1 MEQWMEYESIIILIR
16 LILAAFLAGV
26 IGIER
31 ESKGHPAGF
40 RTHMLVGT
48 GSCLVMLLALFGFQ
62 DYLNQNGDL
71 VAYDPSR
78 LASYVISGIG
88 FLGAGTIIVQ
98 GASIRGLTTA
108 ASIWIVAAI
117 GLTIGAGMFFAG
129 IAATVL
135 VLTSLIFLNHV
146 DKWFKNVSDT
156 DVLFIAMDKKA
167 NELGETIQRLESME
181 VQVQKIKGKEFDE
194 EEAPLLHYYI
204 KIHLPEGIAETELYQ
219 SLYKVESI
227 KEIELNPSYD

>member
-1 MEQWMEYESIIILIR
+1 MEYESIIILIR
-16 LILAAFLAGV
+16 LIIAAFLAGV

-181 VQVQKIKGKEFDE
+181 VQVQKIKGKEFDD

-219 SLYKVESI
+219 SLYKVDSI

>member
-1 MEQWMEYESIIILIR
+1 MEYESIIILIR

-40 RTHMLVGT
+40 RTHLLVGT

-117 GLTIGAGMFFAG
+117 GLTIGAGMFFAS
-129 IAATVL
+129 IAATVI

-194 EEAPLLHYYI
+194 DEAPLLHYYI
-204 KIHLPEGIAETELYQ
+204 KIHLPEGVAETELYQ
-219 SLYKVESI
+219 SLYKIESI

>member
-1 MEQWMEYESIIILIR
+1 MEYESIIILIR

>member
-1 MEQWMEYESIIILIR
+1 MEYESITILIR

-135 VLTSLIFLNHV
+135 VLTSLIFLSHV

-167 NELGETIQRLESME
+167 NELGETIQRLESMK
-181 VQVQKIKGKEFDE
+181 VQVQKIKGKEFDND
-194 EEAPLLHYYI
+194 EALLLHYYI
-204 KIHLPEGIAETELYQ
+204 KIQLPDGIAETELYQ
-219 SLYKVESI
+219 SLYKIESI

>member
-1 MEQWMEYESIIILIR
+1 MEYESITILIR

-62 DYLNQNGDL
+62 DYLNQNENL

-117 GLTIGAGMFFAG
+117 GLNIGAGMFFAG

-156 DVLFIAMDKKA
+156 DVLFIAMNKEA
-167 NELGETIQRLESME
+167 NDLGETIQRLESME
-181 VQVQKIKGKEFDE
+181 VQVQKIKSKEFDE
-194 EEAPLLHYYI
+194 DEAPLLHYYI
-204 KIHLPEGIAETELYQ
+204 KIQLPEGIAETELYE

-227 KEIELNPSYD
+227 KEIELNPSYE

>member
-1 MEQWMEYESIIILIR
+1 MEQWLEYESVIILIR

-40 RTHMLVGT
+40 RTHLLVGT

-108 ASIWIVAAI
+108 ASIWTVAAI

-129 IAATVL
+129 IAATVI

-167 NELGETIQRLESME
+167 NELGEAIQRLESME

-194 EEAPLLHYYI
+194 DEALLHYYI
-204 KIHLPEGIAETELYQ
+204 KLHLPEGIAETELYQ

>member
-1 MEQWMEYESIIILIR
+1 MEYESIIILIR

-129 IAATVL
+129 IAATVI

-156 DVLFIAMDKKA
+156 HVLFIAMDKKA
-167 NELGETIQRLESME
+167 NELGATIQRLESME
-181 VQVQKIKGKEFDE
+181 VQVQKIKGKEFGED
-194 EEAPLLHYYI
+194 EAPLLHYYI
-204 KIHLPEGIAETELYQ
+204 KIHLPEGVAETELYQ
-219 SLYKVESI
+219 SLYKIESI

>member
-1 MEQWMEYESIIILIR
+1 MEYESIIILIR

-129 IAATVL
+129 IATTVL

-194 EEAPLLHYYI
+194 DEAPLLHYYI
-204 KIHLPEGIAETELYQ
+204 KIHLPEGVAETELYQ
-219 SLYKVESI
+219 SLYKVDSI

>member
-1 MEQWMEYESIIILIR
+1 MEYESIIILIR
-16 LILAAFLAGV
+16 LIIAAFLAGV

-62 DYLNQNGDL
+62 DYLNQNGEL

-181 VQVQKIKGKEFDE
+181 VQVQKIKGKEFDD

-219 SLYKVESI
+219 SLYKIDSI

>member
-1 MEQWMEYESIIILIR
+1 MEYESIIILIR

-129 IAATVL
+129 IATTVL

-167 NELGETIQRLESME
+167 NELGEAIQRLESME

-194 EEAPLLHYYI
+194 DEAPLLHYYI
-204 KIHLPEGIAETELYQ
+204 KIHLPEGVAETELYQ
-219 SLYKVESI
+219 SLYKVDSI

>member
-1 MEQWMEYESIIILIR
+1 MEYESIIILIR

-40 RTHMLVGT
+40 RTHLLVGT

-129 IAATVL
+129 IAATVI

-194 EEAPLLHYYI
+194 DEAPLLHYYI
-204 KIHLPEGIAETELYQ
+204 KIHLPEGVAETELYQ
-219 SLYKVESI
+219 SLYKIESI

>member
-62 DYLNQNGDL
+62 DYLNQNSDL

-129 IAATVL
+129 IAATVI

-194 EEAPLLHYYI
+194 DETPLLHYYI
-204 KIHLPEGIAETELYQ
+204 KIHLPGGVTETELYQ
-219 SLYKVESI
+219 SLYKIDSI